1 MDKKIKI
8 EELQEEYPVFFEN
21 FPLSLIEFALS
32 EETAKKIANIC
43 IENKVTDQ
51 EKVEGVG
58 YRTAYVLF
66 NKLPKESLFIT
77 IRDGLGVEE
86 ETAKKIAKSIAD
98 IILSQVPKIIEE
110 KEEEKAEEEVPV
122 VEEKKEQDD
131 AYRESF

>member
-8 EELQEEYPVFFEN
+8 DELQEEYPVFFES

-77 IRDGLGVEE
+77 IRDGLDVEE
-86 ETAKKIAKSIAD
+86 ETAKKIAKSITD
-98 IILSQVPKIIEE
+98 IILYQVPKIIEE
-110 KEEEKAEEEVPV
+110 REKEEEEVPV
-122 VEEKKEQDD
+122 IEKKKEQDD